1 MCKIKI
7 SMLIQEI
14 FFYLWELIQANLRK
28 AKMKTKKNRSFNFKI
43 NILISILCKQ
53 FFQINIVLML

>member
-14 FFYLWELIQANLRK
+14 FFYLWRLIQANLRK
-28 AKMKTKKNRSFNFKI
+28 AKIKTKKKPKF
-43 NILISILCKQ
+43 Q
-53 FFQINIVLML
+53 FQNKYFD